1 MPVNKHR
8 YLFLI
13 GFLIIFSFVVIGLLI
28 SKRLDR
34 SVNEF
39 SGAVTNIQN
48 RQKSY
53 FYTTQFNEPLK
64 SVSTS
69 AGLLAGVQTIQQAED
84 LIPQLRTILFSDLK
98 IDRIWFVSFSAK
110 DTSFQSFQRET
121 YNPVS
126 LIRESAYLKSWAF
139 AHLRNKNRLKDPDHT
154 ELIRTKTS
162 AHWLSGRKVNLPDS
176 SVLFFGFDINLNS
189 LHKRLSEIDPLGQ
202 SYALV
207 TDQSGFCIFHPDER
221 MIGKRVVP
229 PARFPVVVRTLEK
242 KGALADTLN
251 SGFLRLP
258 VVRHYTFLN
267 VGTQRWILTVDT
279 PIILFDQEVKAVTNY
294 TVSIGFGCVI
304 LVIAVVLLAQ
314 RTWQKEFTLRQQA
327 EDLQSEL
334 LFEKQQLQITT
345 EKQQKENALLQ
356 LGKLKEKINPH
367 FLFNSLVSLNGLI
380 SQDAGMAKEFV
391 VKLSKVYRYVL
402 NEFPDSLSSAEEEI
416 RFAEQYNFLLKIRF
430 GDALLPLQVKLHDM
444 PENGKL
450 PFMSLQTAVENAVK
464 HNVLSKSQPLGI
476 SIEFENDCLI
486 VSNNLQLRKDMN
498 DSSGHGLAYIESI
511 YRHYGNE
518 RFRHGAEGEIYRCYL
533 PLL

>member
-13 GFLIIFSFVVIGLLI
+13 GFLIILSFVVIGLLI
-28 SKRLDR
+28 NKRLDL
-34 SVNEF
+34 SVSKI
-39 SGAVTNIQN
+39 SGSLTQN
-48 RQKSY
+48 VYRQKAD
-53 FYTTQFNEPLK
+53 FYNTQFKEPLK
-64 SVSTS
+64 AMSS
-69 AGLLAGVQTIQQAED
+69 AGDLLKGAANIRQAEG
-84 LIPQLRTILFSDLK
+84 LIPAIRTILFSDAK
-98 IDRIWFVSFSAK
+98 VNNIWYAFISGR
-110 DTSFQSFQRET
+110 DTSFYTIERLPDGSFSSDS
-121 YNPVS
+121 NPG
-126 LIRESAYLKSWAF
+126 YLKS
-139 AHLRNKNRLKDPDHT
+139 RILK
-154 ELIRTKTS
+154 EYSISGESGKTKLLKVEGFV
-162 AHWLSGRKVNLPDS
+162 HWINGRKLGFRDS
-176 SVLFFGFDINLNS
+176 SEIIFGFDIDLKE
-189 LHKRLSEIDPLGQ
+189 LQKYFRETDPLLQ
-202 SYALV
+202 SYAFI
-207 TDQSGFCIFHPDER
+207 TDKDGFCISHPDESL
-221 MIGKRVVP
+221 IGKRIIP
-229 PARFPVVVRTLEK
+229 ETRFPVILNNLQK
-242 KGALADTLN
+242 AGNLIDTLN
-251 SGFLRLP
+251 SGYLKVP
-258 VVRHYTFLN
+258 VVRYYTS
-267 VGTQRWILTVDT
+267 VDIETERWILVIDT
-279 PIILFDQEVKAVTNY
+279 PTLLFDDEVTDIRDY
-294 TVSIGFGCVI
+294 TIGIGLCCVI
-304 LVIAVVLLAQ
+304 VVIALIIIAQ
-314 RTWQKEFTLRQQA
+314 RTWQKEFLMRQQA